1 MSKIINL
8 TPHVLTFMDG
18 ANNVVLAVPSSG
30 IARAAQTRV
39 HVRDVDVGG
48 VSLPVCRSTY
58 GAVEGLP
65 EAQDGV
71 IYIVSALT
79 AQACPDRADVYI
91 TDDPVRDEAGR
102 IIGCRGIAH
111 L

>member
-8 TPHVLTFMDG
+8 TPHTLTFMDG
-18 ANNVVLAVPSSG
+18 ANNVVLTVPSSG

-39 HVRDVDVGG
+39 HVRHVDVDG
-48 VSLPVCRSTY
+48 VSLPVCRSSY

-65 EAQDGV
+65 EMQDGV
-71 IYIVSALT
+71 IYVVSALT
-79 AQACPDRADVYI
+79 AQACPDRPDVYI
-91 TDDPVRDEAGR
+91 TDDAVRDDAGR

>member
-8 TPHVLTFMDG
+8 TPHALTFLDD
-18 ANNVVLAVPSSG
+18 ANNVVLTVPSSG
-30 IARAAQTRV
+30 IARAGQTRV

-58 GAVEGLP
+58 GAVDGLP
-65 EAQDGV
+65 EMQDGV
-71 IYIVSALT
+71 VYVVSALT
-79 AQACPDRADVYI
+79 AQACPERPDVYI

>member
-8 TPHVLTFMDG
+8 TPHALTFLDD
-18 ANNVVLAVPSSG
+18 ANNVVLTVPSSG
-30 IARAAQTRV
+30 VARAAQTRV
-39 HVRDVDVGG
+39 HVHDVDVGG

-58 GAVEGLP
+58 GAVEGLL
-65 EAQDGV
+65 EMQDGV
-71 IYIVSALT
+71 IYVVSALT